1 MIVFQFLSAL
11 DSKGMSGLKVL
22 SHRPRRKS
30 ASFTRSGVPADLACR
45 ATHQSLGTL
54 DRFSITVNLFVSNKP
69 SLSKDFTTL
78 RLRHDDCNPSS
89 TKGRSKFGL
98 TKIFPLV
105 ELRVLKMITRDQFV
119 DNAGDVIRD
128 QYDRVSTEAKKG
140 LDYVTEPAKDLVG
153 LLQDYAKSRPEVA
166 AVWCF
171 GLGLFIG
178 WKLRR

>member
-1 MIVFQFLSAL
+1 
-11 DSKGMSGLKVL
+11 MSGLKVL

-45 ATHQSLGTL
+45 ATHQSFGTL

-105 ELRVLKMITRDQFV
+105 EIRVLKMITRDQFV

-140 LDYVTEPAKDLVG
+140 LDYT
-153 LLQDYAKSRPEVA
+153 AKSVVSRPLESLA
-166 AVWCF
+166 MAV
-171 GLGLFIG
+171 GTGIIAGVLLGMSMSNR
-178 WKLRR
+178 KRAE